1 MEKLI
6 YFEHIAY
13 LISLLRI
20 MPRIMIGLYGY
31 LFYDVTTWFMNL
43 ADPTMAQA
51 AFVSTMVGA
60 GAGFFGL
67 YMSNGG
73 NISKPEKRQPESMDG
88 DV

>member
-13 LISLLRI
+13 LVSLLRI
-20 MPRIMIGLYGY
+20 MPRLMIGLYGY

-43 ADPTMAQA
+43 TDPTMAQA

-67 YMSNGG
+67 YVNSGG
-73 NISKPEKRQPESMDG
+73 AVAKPEKKPMDMG
-88 DV
+88 DGV